1 MSADLTERF
10 FLVREKFC
18 AETLNFI
25 PSSFFVEP
33 DVELFLFFI
42 FVALIKSR
50 VVLTMRRRRTTFAAA
65 FAKNNERRKKK
76 KTRK

>member
-1 MSADLTERF
+1 MSADVDGASVF
-10 FLVREKFC
+10 FIREKFC

-25 PSSFFVEP
+25 PSSFF
-33 DVELFLFFI
+33 VELFLFFI

-76 KTRK
+76 KTQK

>member
-1 MSADLTERF
+1 MMVPDVDGAF
-10 FLVREKFC
+10 FLLERKILSGNPKFY
-18 AETLNFI
+18 AE
-25 PSSFFVEP
+25 SSFY
-33 DVELFLFFI
+33 VELFLFFI

-76 KTRK
+76 KKTQK

>member
-1 MSADLTERF
+1 MRCHDVDGAF
-10 FLVREKFC
+10 FLVRKILCGNPKFY
-18 AETLNFI
+18 AERAL
-25 PSSFFVEP
+25 SSSNCV
-33 DVELFLFFI
+33 LFFT

-76 KTRK
+76 KTQK